1 MRFRRTISLIVL
13 MAALVLVA
21 PGAFGDTLV
30 QQFADGNVDWSRMII
45 TAKGIGAPPANA
57 ANIAQARAM
66 ARRAAIVVAQ
76 RNLLEIVK
84 GVRIDSQTLVKD
96 FMTQSDII
104 RSQVSGI
111 VRGSRL
117 IDVAYMSDS
126 SVEATVA
133 MPLMGEFS
141 GVVIPLVV
149 KQPAP
154 SAPPAAPPMMAPQP
168 PAPPT
173 YAPQRPP
180 VSPAVFTGLVLDA
193 RGLGVRPAMS
203 PKILDESGSE
213 VYGSAFVSREYA
225 VQQGVS
231 GYAKDLSAAQ
241 NNPRVTDRP
250 ITVKGVKASGPAR
263 CDISISNADAQSIK
277 ASAENLSFL
286 QKCRVMIVLD

>member
-1 MRFRRTISLIVL
+1 MRFRRTISLIAL
-13 MAALVLVA
+13 MAALVLAV

-149 KQPAP
+149 KQPARP
-154 SAPPAAPPMMAPQP
+154 APPMAPPMMAPQP
-168 PAPPT
+168 PAPQIQ
-173 YAPQRPP
+173 APLRPP

-263 CDISISNADAQSIK
+263 CDIAISNADAQSIK

>member
-1 MRFRRTISLIVL
+1 MRFRRTISLITL
-13 MAALVLVA
+13 MAALVLVV
-21 PGAFGDTLV
+21 PSAFGDSLV
-30 QQFADGNVDWSRMII
+30 QQFADGNVDWSRMVI

-141 GVVIPLVV
+141 GVVIPLIV
-149 KQPAP
+149 KRPA
-154 SAPPAAPPMMAPQP
+154 APPVAPPMMAPQP
-168 PAPPT
+168 PAPQIQ
-173 YAPQRPP
+173 APARPP

-250 ITVKGVKASGPAR
+250 ITVKGVKASGSAR
-263 CDISISNADAQSIK
+263 CDITISNADAQSIK

>member
-1 MRFRRTISLIVL
+1 
-13 MAALVLVA
+13 MAILVLAVPA
-21 PGAFGDTLV
+21 AYGDSIV
-30 QQFADGNVDWSRMII
+30 QQFADGNVDWSRMIV

-141 GVVIPLVV
+141 GVVIPLII
-149 KQPAP
+149 KQPTEP
-154 SAPPAAPPMMAPQP
+154 QPMAPTP
-168 PAPPT
+168 PTVAPPT
-173 YAPQRPP
+173 TPPMEPAPQVQPSTPP
-180 VSPAVFTGLVLDA
+180 TAAIYTGLVLDA

-203 PKILDESGSE
+203 PKVVDESGKE

-250 ITVKGVKASGPAR
+250 ITVKGLKAEGPAR
-263 CDISISNADAQSIK
+263 CDIAISNADAEMIK
-277 ASAENLSFL
+277 ASADNMSFL